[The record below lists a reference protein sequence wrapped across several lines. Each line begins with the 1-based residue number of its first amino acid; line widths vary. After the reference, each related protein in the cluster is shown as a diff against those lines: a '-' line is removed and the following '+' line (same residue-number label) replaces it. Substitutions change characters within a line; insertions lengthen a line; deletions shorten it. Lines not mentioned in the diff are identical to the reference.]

1 MSFVSSVSSRSAVG
15 TDKPQKISA
24 IDKEIQQLNKQKA
37 QLQEDLQKINANM
50 ELDSRTKMERSKSIT
65 SNIQQIESRISDI
78 KMEQM
83 QKNVQEQRPQDQ
95 PNGAPSDIDPH
106 LVAIVPMTGSVK
118 WLPAKRKW
126 KAKFERWIAA

>member
-95 PNGAPSDIDPH
+95 PNGAPF
-106 LVAIVPMTGSVK
+106 L
-118 WLPAKRKW
+118 
-126 KAKFERWIAA
+126 